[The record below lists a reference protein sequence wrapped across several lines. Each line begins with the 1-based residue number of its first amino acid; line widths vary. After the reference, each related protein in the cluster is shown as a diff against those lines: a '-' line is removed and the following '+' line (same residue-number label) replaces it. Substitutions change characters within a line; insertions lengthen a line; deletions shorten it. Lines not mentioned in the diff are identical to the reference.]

1 MTAPVV
7 LLAIVSGFASL
18 YSLWAAF
25 ELTVCRFTR
34 TTRGLI
40 RWPVLIFA
48 GVALYSL
55 TELWAAFASADQSA
69 NCDVSQLAI
78 IGAAVIYM
86 IRHRVLL

>member
-18 YSLWAAF
+18 YSVWAAF
-25 ELTVCRFTR
+25 ELAVCHFTR
-34 TTRGLI
+34 TTRGMI

-55 TELWAAFASADQSA
+55 TELWGAFASPGRQA

-78 IGAAVIYM
+78 VGAAIIYM
-86 IRHRVLL
+86 IRHKVLL

>member
-18 YSLWAAF
+18 YSVWMAF
-25 ELTVCRFTR
+25 ELAVCRFTR
-34 TTRGLI
+34 STRGVI

-55 TELWAAFASADQSA
+55 TELWAAFTAPGRQA

-78 IGAAVIYM
+78 VGAAVIYM